1 MVTPTNP
8 PPKKSY
14 GKTSYSQPVIRS
26 NEQWLPV
33 NIVLGMPQRNC
44 QYHGICRIELDDLED
59 CYCPRRVG
67 ADIRL
72 LDGQLEIRFRKGR
85 MAESLQKQHFASGH
99 FIVLTDYTLPEP
111 LVVLF
116 GASPVIRRGLYPIR
130 ETEDYYL
137 VYFS

>member
-14 GKTSYSQPVIRS
+14 GKLQSSQSAVCS

-59 CYCPRRVG
+59 CHCPERVG
-67 ADIRL
+67 AGIRL
-72 LDGQLEIRFRKGR
+72 CNGQLEIRFRKGR
-85 MAESLQKQHFASGH
+85 MAELFHEQHFASGY
-99 FIVLTDYTLPEP
+99 FIVLTDYPLPEP
-111 LVVLF
+111 IATLF
-116 GASPVIRRGLYPIR
+116 TATPVIRRGVYPIR

-137 VYFS
+137 VYFA